1 MKQKHIK
8 KFGRMPLHMQRE
20 KVEGTSDFNDEE
32 LFYMNRIAFRLFK
45 LRGCALMFKAFIDD
59 IMTLQCGTYN
69 ARITLWLLIVNESE
83 ETLQKV
89 AAAGDLNLNAT
100 IITRQK
106 FNNVVRMSYP
116 QDASKNRRTYEDIV
130 YNKIFKGTE
139 AKPMSEL
146 IKICETDAD
155 ATALMKCVLQ
165 VMDDK

>member
-1 MKQKHIK
+1 MKQKHVK
-8 KFGRMPLHMQRE
+8 KYGRMPILMQKE

-45 LRGCALMFKAFIDD
+45 LKGYSLIFKHFIDD
-59 IMTLQCGTYN
+59 ITTLQTGTYN
-69 ARITLWLLIVNESE
+69 ERINLWLQIVNESE
-83 ETLQKV
+83 ETLQK
-89 AAAGDLNLNAT
+89 ASTSGDLNLNNT
-100 IITRQK
+100 IITRLK
-106 FNNVVRMSYP
+106 FNNVIRMSYP

-139 AKPMSEL
+139 AKPVNEL

-165 VMDDK
+165 VQDD